1 MTTETTQ
8 SEVSITA
15 PEFDMKLRPDHRSL
29 NLHESDGERFDAG
42 TSDGSDGTWVP
53 GVEEGK
59 GRRKRV
65 RRF

>member
-1 MTTETTQ
+1 
-8 SEVSITA
+8 
-15 PEFDMKLRPDHRSL
+15 MKLRPDHRSL